1 MTSKWIQFGLGGAIC
16 VAGFA
21 IAAMMVMLG
30 QSAEKSDIP
39 ESSLAVTAIEV
50 TRAARPITLA
60 ATGVVQPA
68 QSISV
73 VPQVA
78 GRITKVAE
86 EFVPGGR
93 FQAGEIMLTIDSRD
107 YAAAVQ
113 EAEARVQ
120 QADLELQI
128 ERGRGAVAEREWKLI
143 GGDEQSQAQSDL
155 ALRKPHLLTA
165 ERTVEAAEAGLER
178 ANLALSRTRI
188 RAPFNAV
195 VVSENAALGQVVGAA
210 GSIASLVGTDTLWVT
225 VSLPVSD
232 IRSLNIPGVN
242 GEEASKALIS
252 QRLAEGSPIQ
262 REGRVLRLIGQLE
275 AQTRNA
281 QLLVAIEGAM
291 EPDDT
296 GSILLPGAYVS
307 VTLYGREIADGFS
320 IPRTALRDNELIWS
334 IEDSRLASKRI
345 KVHGGD
351 QDSIIF
357 TSDFADGTAIITSS
371 IALPVE
377 GMLVKEQE

>member
-16 VAGFA
+16 VAGFV
-21 IAAMMVMLG
+21 IAATMVMLG
-30 QSAEKSDIP
+30 QSAEKSEIP

-86 EFVPGGR
+86 EFIPGGR
-93 FQAGEIMLTIDSRD
+93 FQTGEIMLTIDSRD

-143 GGDEQSQAQSDL
+143 GGDEASQAQSDL

-165 ERTVEAAEAGLER
+165 ERAVEAAEAGLER

-210 GSIASLVGTDTLWVT
+210 GSIGNLVGTDTLWVT

-232 IRSLNIPGVN
+232 IRSLHIPGVN
-242 GEEASKALIS
+242 GEDASKALIS

-262 REGRVLRLIGQLE
+262 REGRVLRLVGQLE

-281 QLLVAIEGAM
+281 QLLVAIDGAM
-291 EPDDT
+291 EPDDS

-307 VTLYGREIADGFS
+307 VTLYGREITDGFR
-320 IPRTALRDNELIWS
+320 IPRTALRNNEQVWS

-345 KVHGGD
+345 TIHGGD
-351 QDSIIF
+351 QESIIF
-357 TSDFADGTAIITSS
+357 TSDFADGTSIITSS

-377 GMLVKEQE
+377 GMLVKDQE